1 MSCSANLASESK
13 VTYISIYYV
22 KSAEGTCSSGQY
34 IAAVSD
40 LQGALRVSD
49 VIICV
54 TSVKRPAG
62 NTPLKKL

>member
-1 MSCSANLASESK
+1 MSCSANPTSESK

-40 LQGALRVSD
+40 LQGVQNVHVHLFRF
-49 VIICV
+49 
-54 TSVKRPAG
+54 TVKMF
-62 NTPLKKL
+62 KLNHYQPKT